1 MQEQQAVEK
10 RMKETAE
17 QLNIKVLHVLDHSI
31 PLHSGYTFR
40 TKAILEHQHEFGIN
54 TVQLTGA
61 KQGKFKSNPEV
72 VDGLTFYRSE
82 EATGFLK
89 SLPILG
95 QLAIVSS
102 LKKALC
108 KVIEAEKPDIIQ
120 AHSPSLNGLAAK
132 WAAKKYKLP
141 FVYEIRAFWEDA
153 AVDHGTC
160 KEGDLKYRMTRS
172 SENSVIKYADAVT
185 VICKGLKKDLVSRG
199 VSAEKITL
207 IPNAV
212 AYEKFAGRVVDE
224 QAKQALRAKLKIGDA
239 YVLGFIGS
247 FYAYEGLDLLLQA
260 MPTLAH
266 SGKNFVLL
274 LVGGGPENERLHAQC
289 KSLGIEDS
297 VIFTGRVPH
306 EEVANYYDLIDL
318 LVFPRKSMR
327 LTDLVTP
334 LKPLEAM
341 AQQKLV
347 LASDVG
353 GHHELIE
360 DGKTGYLFTA
370 DDVDALASKIIDI
383 ANNQHQSILENG
395 LRFVKDVRNWKVSVS
410 NYLPVYKNLL
420 GRVISDQHSSGKERE

>member
-1 MQEQQAVEK
+1 MN
-10 RMKETAE
+10 ETTE

-40 TKAILEHQHEFGIN
+40 SKAILEHQRKLGIS
-54 TVQLTGA
+54 TVQLTSA
-61 KQGKFKSNPEV
+61 KQGTFKSNPEI
-72 VDGLTFYRSE
+72 VDGLTFYRSNP
-82 EATGFLK
+82 AKGFLAG
-89 SLPILG
+89 LPILG
-95 QLAIVSS
+95 QLAVVRS
-102 LKKALC
+102 LKERLC
-108 KVIEAEKPDIIQ
+108 TVIEAEKPDIIQ

-172 SENSVIKYADAVT
+172 SENAVIKDADAVT
-185 VICKGLKKDLVSRG
+185 VICQGLKKDLISRG
-199 VSAEKITL
+199 VSADKITL

-212 AYEKFAGRVVDE
+212 AYEKFAGRVVNEDT
-224 QAKQALRAKLKIGDA
+224 KQALRAELDIRDA

-247 FYAYEGLDLLLQA
+247 FYAYEGLDLLLDT
-260 MPTLAH
+260 MPLLAN
-266 SGKNFVLL
+266 SNKNYVVL
-274 LVGGGPENERLHAQC
+274 LVGGGPENERLKAQC
-289 KSLGIEDS
+289 KTLGLEDK

-306 EEVANYYDLIDL
+306 EQVANYYDLVDL

-370 DDVDALASKIIDI
+370 DDVDALASKIIEI
-383 ANNQHQSILENG
+383 ANKQHQTVLDNG
-395 LRFVKDVRNWKVSVS
+395 LRFVKDVRNWKVSVF
-410 NYLPVYKNLL
+410 NYLAVYKKLL
-420 GRVISDQHSSGKERE
+420 GK